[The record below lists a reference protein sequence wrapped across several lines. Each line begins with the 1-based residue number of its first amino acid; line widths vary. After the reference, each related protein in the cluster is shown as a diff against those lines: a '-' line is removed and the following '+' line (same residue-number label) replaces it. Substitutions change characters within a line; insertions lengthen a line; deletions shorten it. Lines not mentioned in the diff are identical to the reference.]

1 MPPRSPRSLPTEG
14 TSGPSGGRASAVF
27 VDEPARRTPLFGEFD
42 VVVAGGGPAGLAAA
56 VSAAR
61 HGARTL
67 LVERYGFLGG
77 MGTAGGVTN
86 FAGLYGKRHGETVQ
100 LVRGVVDELLERID
114 RLGGLNAPQDGL
126 QGRIRVRSYD
136 IPAYKCAADQ
146 WLTASG
152 AQLLF
157 HASVAA
163 VHCDGERID
172 AMLIE
177 TKSGRRAIR
186 ARWFIDAT
194 GDADLAHHAGVPYE
208 LGDGHGDALYPST
221 MFRVGGV
228 DAERAIAAIGSFG
241 AIDALMREAADR
253 YDFPREGAIVRPQR
267 NRSEWRV
274 NVTQVA
280 NAQGRAVDA
289 TDAVQLSA
297 GEVEGRRQVIEYLRF
312 LRAEVPG
319 FERADLIDV
328 GTQLGVRETR
338 RVQGAYRLRGD
349 DVLNGARFDDS
360 IGLNAW
366 PIERHAQGRVEW
378 AFARDANNAFNQ
390 LPWRMLI
397 PQQVSNLLVAG
408 RCASMEHEGQSA
420 ARASGACF
428 VMGQAAG
435 TAAALMLK
443 QGLACGQVG
452 AALQDT
458 LRRDGAE
465 LG

>member
-1 MPPRSPRSLPTEG
+1 
-14 TSGPSGGRASAVF
+14 
-27 VDEPARRTPLFGEFD
+27 
-42 VVVAGGGPAGLAAA
+42 
-56 VSAAR
+56 
-61 HGARTL
+61 
-67 LVERYGFLGG
+67 
-77 MGTAGGVTN
+77 
-86 FAGLYGKRHGETVQ
+86 
-100 LVRGVVDELLERID
+100 
-114 RLGGLNAPQDGL
+114 
-126 QGRIRVRSYD
+126 
-136 IPAYKCAADQ
+136 
-146 WLTASG
+146 
-152 AQLLF
+152 
-157 HASVAA
+157 
-163 VHCDGERID
+163 
-172 AMLIE
+172 
-177 TKSGRRAIR
+177 
-186 ARWFIDAT
+186 
-194 GDADLAHHAGVPYE
+194 
-208 LGDGHGDALYPST
+208 
-221 MFRVGGV
+221 
-228 DAERAIAAIGSFG
+228 
-241 AIDALMREAADR
+241 
-253 YDFPREGAIVRPQR
+253 
-267 NRSEWRV
+267 
-274 NVTQVA
+274 
-280 NAQGRAVDA
+280 
-289 TDAVQLSA
+289 
-297 GEVEGRRQVIEYLRF
+297 
-312 LRAEVPG
+312 VPG

-443 QGLACGQVG
+443 QGLASGQVG
-452 AALQDT
+452 PALQDT